1 MPARRWLIVAAA
13 CLVVLILVYV
23 LAVLTVT
30 GQELENAALRGAD
43 QAAARDQTAADQSL
57 SRITLYSLGVA
68 VVLVAVIGLLRRRPA
83 LAVAAVGVIVAGQ
96 VVTQGLKRFVLPRPS
111 LVPLTGHYA
120 DNSMP
125 SGHTTIAMTVLFAAL
140 LVVPYRWRG
149 VTMVLLLS
157 WAVGIGAYT
166 VTAKWH
172 RLSDTLAAD
181 AIALGLACLASWWL
195 ARRGVVHRYEGR
207 LPDPAGARRGR
218 RFPRRA
224 GFPGPGRVPDR
235 RGAQPGRPRRDPAR
249 QHLGGLPGRE
259 LARFGRVG
267 GRRAGVPGDLAP
279 PRDPVTTGAGGR
291 DRPPRRQR
299 AAGTGARAGIR
310 VGRVRQI
317 SGV

>member
-13 CLVVLILVYV
+13 CLVALILVYV

-57 SRITLYSLGVA
+57 SRITVYSLGVA
-68 VVLVAVIGLLRRRPA
+68 VVLVAVIGFLRRRPA
-83 LAVAAVGVIVAGQ
+83 LAAAAVGVIVAGQ

-149 VTMVLLLS
+149 LTMVLLLS

-195 ARRGVVHRYEGR
+195 ARRGVVRRYEGR
-207 LPDPAGARRGR
+207 RRI
-218 RFPRRA
+218 PRVLVVVVA
-224 GFPGPGRVPDR
+224 
-235 RGAQPGRPRRDPAR
+235 A
-249 QHLGGLPGRE
+249 LGGLGF
-259 LARFGRVG
+259 LALG
-267 GRRAGVPGDLAP
+267 GFLIGAALSQDGLDATLRDNTWVVYLAASSLASAGSVAAALVFLGTWRRLEIP
-279 PRDPVTTGAGGR
+279 
-291 DRPPRRQR
+291 
-299 AAGTGARAGIR
+299 
-310 VGRVRQI
+310 
-317 SGV
+317 

>member
-207 LPDPAGARRGR
+207 RRIPRVLVVVVASLAGLVFLA
-218 RFPRRA
+218 
-224 GFPGPGRVPDR
+224 
-235 RGAQPGRPRRDPAR
+235 
-249 QHLGGLPGRE
+249 LGGFLIGAALSQDGLDATLRDNTWVVY
-259 LARFGRVG
+259 LAASSLASAGSVAAALVFLGTW
-267 GRRAGVPGDLAP
+267 RRLEIP
-279 PRDPVTTGAGGR
+279 
-291 DRPPRRQR
+291 
-299 AAGTGARAGIR
+299 
-310 VGRVRQI
+310 
-317 SGV
+317 

>member
-13 CLVVLILVYV
+13 CLVALILVYV

-57 SRITLYSLGVA
+57 SRITVYSLGVA
-68 VVLVAVIGLLRRRPA
+68 VVLVAVIGFLRRRPA

-149 VTMVLLLS
+149 LTMVLLLS

-195 ARRGVVHRYEGR
+195 ARRGVVRRYEGR
-207 LPDPAGARRGR
+207 RRI
-218 RFPRRA
+218 PRVLVVVVA
-224 GFPGPGRVPDR
+224 
-235 RGAQPGRPRRDPAR
+235 A
-249 QHLGGLPGRE
+249 LGGLVF
-259 LARFGRVG
+259 LALG
-267 GRRAGVPGDLAP
+267 GFLIGAALSQDGLDATLRDNTWVVYLAASSLASAGSVAAALVFLGTWRRLEIP
-279 PRDPVTTGAGGR
+279 
-291 DRPPRRQR
+291 
-299 AAGTGARAGIR
+299 
-310 VGRVRQI
+310 
-317 SGV
+317 